1 MTFDIASAPYLA
13 CILLLLIG
21 LIVGWLAGAVYR
33 LEREQPTDD
42 DITGIGA

>member
-1 MTFDIASAPYLA
+1 MTFDIASSPYLA
-13 CILLLLIG
+13 CALLFLIG

-33 LEREQPTDD
+33 GEREQPAED